1 MPSSSSCRTKAALF
15 KGFRPNLSNAQQI
28 SKTQQ
33 ILSWACPSV
42 SSSSSSSSCI
52 YCDIWKLATL
62 IASHVPLSARYDLCT
77 GTPVNSPASSA
88 PSSPTASEA
97 SIIPFLA
104 ASRTMTLPLSRSR
117 SIPYAHLVAACK
129 RIEAQFQTQRCQLNS
144 ILSICTVTGA
154 DQTEGLRMAHDRC
167 SAAVEDL
174 LDQEEELEESLLR
187 DLDLQAAAE
196 AQNQGVATCDYDY
209 CYCDYRIGYSGHPLS
224 HQRRPSVV
232 NVAI

>member
-62 IASHVPLSARYDLCT
+62 IASHVPLSARYDLFT
-77 GTPVNSPASSA
+77 GTPVTSPASSA
-88 PSSPTASEA
+88 PSSPTV
-97 SIIPFLA
+97 A
-104 ASRTMTLPLSRSR
+104 APWTTTLTRSR
-117 SIPYAHLVAACK
+117 SIPYAHLVAASK
-129 RIEAQFQTQRCQLNS
+129 KIEAQFQTQRSQLNS

-209 CYCDYRIGYSGHPLS
+209 CYCDYRIGYLGHPLS

>member
-1 MPSSSSCRTKAALF
+1 MPSSSSSTCRTKAALF

-28 SKTQQ
+28 AKTQQ
-33 ILSWACPSV
+33 ILSWACASC
-42 SSSSSSSSCI
+42 SSSSTSCI

-62 IASHVPLSARYDLCT
+62 IASHVPLSARYDLFT
-77 GTPVNSPASSA
+77 GTPVNSPVSSA
-88 PSSPTASEA
+88 PSSPTS
-97 SIIPFLA
+97 STVPFLA
-104 ASRTMTLPLSRSR
+104 APRTLSPSQSR
-117 SIPYAHLVAACK
+117 SIPYAHLVAASK
-129 RIEAQFQTQRCQLNS
+129 KIEAQFQTQRSRLHS

-174 LDQEEELEESLLR
+174 LDQEEDLEESLLR

-196 AQNQGVATCDYDY
+196 AQNQGFATCDFDY
-209 CYCDYRIGYSGHPLS
+209 RYCDYRMGYSGHSPS